1 MDNNKTRYSYEQV
14 RELLDLQRS
23 SVAEQINSLNNS
35 IDKLHNQITEWTKKP
50 FNVAVELE
58 VEVNDDEDEET
69 NVIEKFQQDIREII
83 EDGETAKGKLFDEIL
98 QKMLNI

>member
-1 MDNNKTRYSYEQV
+1 MDNNKTIYSYEQV

-35 IDKLHNQITEWTKKP
+35 IDKLHNQITELTKKP
-50 FNVAVELE
+50 FNVEVELE
-58 VEVNDDEDEET
+58 VEVNDDEET

>member
-1 MDNNKTRYSYEQV
+1 MDNNKTTYSYEQV
-14 RELLDLQRS
+14 RELLDLQRL
-23 SVAEQINSLNNS
+23 SVVEQINSLNNS
-35 IDKLHNQITEWTKKP
+35 IDKLHNQITELTKKP
-50 FNVAVELE
+50 FNVEVELE
-58 VEVNDDEDEET
+58 VEVNDDEET